1 MHRYGTQA
9 VQCLVQA
16 HSLEIA
22 FIGGSNW
29 QILLNL
35 KADSPRKMTDNS
47 CKCCDALLDFSTNV
61 YQKVRDLEAKEK
73 EEYDKLLGDIKKME
87 KWEDLEKETREKVN
101 ETEEFFEQ
109 FQNNEPD
116 GSLLELIKE
125 SASKLNKAFSDL
137 LERFVKNHSGLISH
151 CSHAKMTF
159 P

>member
-1 MHRYGTQA
+1 
-9 VQCLVQA
+9 
-16 HSLEIA
+16 
-22 FIGGSNW
+22 
-29 QILLNL
+29 
-35 KADSPRKMTDNS
+35 MTDNS

-137 LERFVKNHSGLISH
+137 LERFVKNHSGLICH
-151 CSHAKMTF
+151 CSHAKTTF